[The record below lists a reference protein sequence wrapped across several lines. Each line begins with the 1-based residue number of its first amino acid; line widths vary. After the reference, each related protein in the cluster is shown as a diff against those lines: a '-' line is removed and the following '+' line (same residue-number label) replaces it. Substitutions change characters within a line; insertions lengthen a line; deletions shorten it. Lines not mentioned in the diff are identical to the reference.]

1 MTAAALL
8 GAALVMVAL
17 AAPVRSF
24 DPEWLRPRYHYGKQ
38 GLLGNYV
45 SAASS
50 PCWPSLPV

>member
-1 MTAAALL
+1 MTAALL
-8 GAALVMVAL
+8 GAALLVVAL